1 MFQLF
6 AAYRHAYLVAM
17 FKPYL
22 TAQSVLMPL
31 PGKPFSAHVEGI
43 ANISGC

>member
-17 FKPYL
+17 FKPYVD
-22 TAQSVLMPL
+22 AQSVMAAMP
-31 PGKPFSAHVEGI
+31 GTMEGVPH
-43 ANISGC
+43 ISGV